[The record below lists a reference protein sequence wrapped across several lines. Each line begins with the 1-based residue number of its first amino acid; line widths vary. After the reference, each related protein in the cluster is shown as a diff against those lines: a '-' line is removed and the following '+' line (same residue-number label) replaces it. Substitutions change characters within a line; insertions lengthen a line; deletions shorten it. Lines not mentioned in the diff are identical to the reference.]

1 MKFIIENIPK
11 ELKSKNQW
19 VCYRIKKE
27 GDKTNKYMLNPK
39 DLKFAKSNDPST
51 WSSFYTAKKMLENK
65 WLKLDGLAFVLT
77 EGYVF
82 IDIDHSVDENGKY
95 SELTNTLLNEL
106 PNTYAEH
113 SCSGKGVHII
123 CKGDLGENYKRR
135 NDEIGLE
142 MYQTKRFVCITG
154 DVINDRFDILDYS
167 NIIKDIN
174 KKYLGIA
181 LEKVIVPRSEPT
193 MSDLELIIK
202 IRESKQARK
211 FDELYSGNTSGYP
224 SPSNADFAF
233 IRLLVFWTQDRN
245 QLDSIFRSSGL
256 MRDKWDKQIGDSTY
270 GDITINNALSSYT
283 RTYKIKQNEMY

>member
-27 GDKTNKYMLNPK
+27 RDKTNKYMLNPK
-39 DLKFAKSNDPST
+39 DLKFAKSNDHST

-174 KKYLGIA
+174 KKYLGVA
-181 LEKVIVPRSEPT
+181 PEKVVVPRSEPT
-193 MSDLELIIK
+193 MSDLELINK

-211 FDELYSGNTSGYP
+211 FDELYSGNISGYP

>member
-1 MKFIIENIPK
+1 
-11 ELKSKNQW
+11 
-19 VCYRIKKE
+19 
-27 GDKTNKYMLNPK
+27 
-39 DLKFAKSNDPST
+39 
-51 WSSFYTAKKMLENK
+51 MLENK

-82 IDIDHSVDENGKY
+82 IDIDHSVDEKGNY

-193 MSDLELIIK
+193 MSDLELINR

-224 SPSNADFAF
+224 SPSKYN
-233 IRLLVFWTQDRN
+233 RC
-245 QLDSIFRSSGL
+245 
-256 MRDKWDKQIGDSTY
+256 
-270 GDITINNALSSYT
+270 
-283 RTYKIKQNEMY
+283 

>member
-95 SELTNTLLNEL
+95 QIKYSTKENE
-106 PNTYAEH
+106 N
-113 SCSGKGVHII
+113 V
-123 CKGDLGENYKRR
+123 EN
-135 NDEIGLE
+135 
-142 MYQTKRFVCITG
+142 
-154 DVINDRFDILDYS
+154 
-167 NIIKDIN
+167 
-174 KKYLGIA
+174 
-181 LEKVIVPRSEPT
+181 
-193 MSDLELIIK
+193 
-202 IRESKQARK
+202 
-211 FDELYSGNTSGYP
+211 
-224 SPSNADFAF
+224 
-233 IRLLVFWTQDRN
+233 
-245 QLDSIFRSSGL
+245 
-256 MRDKWDKQIGDSTY
+256 
-270 GDITINNALSSYT
+270 
-283 RTYKIKQNEMY
+283 

>member
-27 GDKTNKYMLNPK
+27 GNKTAKYMLNPK
-39 DLKFAKSNDPST
+39 DLKFAKSNDSNT
-51 WSSFYTAKKMLENK
+51 WSSFYTAKKVLDNK
-65 WLKLDGLAFVLT
+65 WLRLDGLAFVLT

-82 IDIDHSVDENGKY
+82 IDIDHSVDEQGNY
-95 SELTNTLLNEL
+95 SDLTKKLLNEL
-106 PNTYAEH
+106 PNTYAER

-154 DVINDRFDILDYS
+154 DVIGNRFEILDYS
-167 NIIKDIN
+167 NEIQNIN
-174 KKYLGIA
+174 KKYLGI
-181 LEKVIVPRSEPT
+181 LPKRIEITKSTPS
-193 MSDLELIIK
+193 MSDMELIRK
-202 IRESKQARK
+202 IRQSKQAHK
-211 FDELYSGNTSGYP
+211 FNELYEGSTNSYP

-233 IRLLVFWTQDRN
+233 IRLLVFWTQDKN
-245 QLDSIFRSSGL
+245 QIDSIFRTSGL
-256 MRDKWDKQIGDSTY
+256 FREKWDKKIGDSTY
-270 GDITINNALSSYT
+270 GEITIDNAMNTYSK
-283 RTYKIKQNEMY
+283 TYKKSNYEMY